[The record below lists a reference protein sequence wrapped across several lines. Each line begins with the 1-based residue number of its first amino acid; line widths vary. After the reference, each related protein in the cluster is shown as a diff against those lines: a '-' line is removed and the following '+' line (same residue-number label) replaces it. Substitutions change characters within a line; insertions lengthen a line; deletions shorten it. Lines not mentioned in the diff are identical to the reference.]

1 MPDAN
6 TEAKKDPK
14 RGTEILRIAVESV
27 DRELAFYRSRSG
39 QIYLVA
45 LSAEALIIIGKEQL
59 KFENPQPPGWMVPL
73 VTSLAFLG
81 VAVVGTVLG
90 AEYRR
95 RIHQLKANR
104 KDLVEHS
111 LKHHLYP
118 PPEEK
123 RISEIE
129 VLYFVLWFT
138 TVGGCVISFMRSYPS
153 SRYLWALAALYAL
166 CIFAVSIKGMIVSMR
181 K

>member
-59 KFENPQPPGWMVPL
+59 KFENPGLYSIDIMLDGQSQASIPLLVKHNPP
-73 VTSLAFLG
+73 
-81 VAVVGTVLG
+81 
-90 AEYRR
+90 
-95 RIHQLKANR
+95 
-104 KDLVEHS
+104 
-111 LKHHLYP
+111 
-118 PPEEK
+118 
-123 RISEIE
+123 
-129 VLYFVLWFT
+129 
-138 TVGGCVISFMRSYPS
+138 
-153 SRYLWALAALYAL
+153 AA
-166 CIFAVSIKGMIVSMR
+166 
-181 K
+181 

>member
-73 VTSLAFLG
+73 VTSLASPG
-81 VAVVGTVLG
+81 GAVVGTVLG

-95 RIHQLKANR
+95 RINQMIANSR
-104 KDLVEHS
+104 DL
-111 LKHHLYP
+111 
-118 PPEEK
+118 
-123 RISEIE
+123 
-129 VLYFVLWFT
+129 
-138 TVGGCVISFMRSYPS
+138 
-153 SRYLWALAALYAL
+153 
-166 CIFAVSIKGMIVSMR
+166 
-181 K
+181 

>member
-6 TEAKKDPK
+6 IEAKKDPK
-14 RGTEILRIAVESV
+14 RGTEILRTAVESV

-95 RIHQLKANR
+95 RIHQLKENR
-104 KDLVEHS
+104 KDLVEHA
-111 LKHHLYP
+111 LKHRLIHCRR
-118 PPEEK
+118 K
-123 RISEIE
+123 RELVKSKCCILFFGLRPSA
-129 VLYFVLWFT
+129 VA
-138 TVGGCVISFMRSYPS
+138 SFR
-153 SRYLWALAALYAL
+153 L
-166 CIFAVSIKGMIVSMR
+166 
-181 K
+181 